1 MEIDPRFGLPNEA
14 GIFKEIAKGE
24 QKINISTALRL
35 IDDFIKLKI
44 LVEITGQKRNRIF
57 AFEPYIKLFR

>member
-1 MEIDPRFGLPNEA
+1 MEFLQHLYSNPMVDGTDVVKVF
-14 GIFKEIAKGE
+14 
-24 QKINISTALRL
+24 KINLSTAFHL
-35 IDDFIKLKI
+35 IDDFVRLKI